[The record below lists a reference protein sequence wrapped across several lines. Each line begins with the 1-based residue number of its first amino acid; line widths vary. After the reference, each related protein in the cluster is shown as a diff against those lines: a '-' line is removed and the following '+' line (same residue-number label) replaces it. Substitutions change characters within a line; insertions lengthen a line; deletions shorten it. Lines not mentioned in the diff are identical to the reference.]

1 MIGPGSDNKKGN
13 RGTVA
18 IMLHFVWKLWDKS
31 ATGVIKVEAIQLVW
45 GPVIYP
51 LFPCQLSSS
60 SLSLVIF
67 IDRRREPRQKKS
79 LQRRRRGPG
88 LFYLCLNPIQ
98 VRYFHFHE
106 LRYESSTLILYK
118 ELSSPI
124 FQSCQWGMRDTLP
137 NLHFLQFIK
146 AWMSS
151 TDPVSSITNC
161 YCLIVSYTDPVHI
174 FIYS

>member
-1 MIGPGSDNKKGN
+1 MISQSILPSHRIKKKKKKK
-13 RGTVA
+13 GTVA

-60 SLSLVIF
+60 SLSVVIF

-79 LQRRRRGPG
+79 LQQRACGPG

-98 VRYFHFHE
+98 VRCFHCHE
-106 LRYESSTLILYK
+106 FWYNFLSDQAPSLCILVIYW
-118 ELSSPI
+118 LMLQLYSPSFEI
-124 FQSCQWGMRDTLP
+124 WFVWLLLYVDI
-137 NLHFLQFIK
+137 N
-146 AWMSS
+146 A
-151 TDPVSSITNC
+151 
-161 YCLIVSYTDPVHI
+161 
-174 FIYS
+174 